1 MPRWADREG
10 SDAHRPTM
18 GDVAATVGVTQMTV
32 SRAFARPDL
41 VDPATRERILR
52 AADKLGYVPNRA
64 AGALASAVSPLL
76 GVLIPSLADATYHGI
91 FSALAETVGEDRYLV
106 VAAET
111 QYSED
116 RERAALL
123 RLLGWRPAGL
133 VLAGS
138 LLSGPTPA
146 ALRRMQTPV
155 CQVMGLLRSGRHA
168 SVGFSNRAAMKA
180 LGQHLLSRG
189 RRRFA
194 LVQPARTEHARLT
207 ERFEAF
213 EEVVRAAGAESAILT
228 LDRPAPLSLADG
240 GLAVEL
246 ALRAEP
252 RFDTLV
258 FMNDVPATGAI
269 LHCQRHGIAVPARL
283 GITGFG
289 GLDIAKNLRP
299 ALATVRVPL
308 AEMGRRAGALLL
320 AAGGRRWQ
328 RAEHVD
334 LGFEVVTGGS
344 T

>member
-10 SDAHRPTM
+10 CDAHRPTM

-133 VLAGS
+133 V
-138 LLSGPTPA
+138 
-146 ALRRMQTPV
+146 
-155 CQVMGLLRSGRHA
+155 
-168 SVGFSNRAAMKA
+168 
-180 LGQHLLSRG
+180 
-189 RRRFA
+189 
-194 LVQPARTEHARLT
+194 
-207 ERFEAF
+207 
-213 EEVVRAAGAESAILT
+213 
-228 LDRPAPLSLADG
+228 
-240 GLAVEL
+240 
-246 ALRAEP
+246 
-252 RFDTLV
+252 
-258 FMNDVPATGAI
+258 
-269 LHCQRHGIAVPARL
+269 
-283 GITGFG
+283 
-289 GLDIAKNLRP
+289 
-299 ALATVRVPL
+299 
-308 AEMGRRAGALLL
+308 
-320 AAGGRRWQ
+320 
-328 RAEHVD
+328 
-334 LGFEVVTGGS
+334 
-344 T
+344 